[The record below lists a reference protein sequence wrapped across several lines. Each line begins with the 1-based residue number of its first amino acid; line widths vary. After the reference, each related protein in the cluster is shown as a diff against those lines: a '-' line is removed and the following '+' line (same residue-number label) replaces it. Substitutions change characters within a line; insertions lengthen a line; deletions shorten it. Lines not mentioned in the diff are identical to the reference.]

1 MAILITYE
9 INKGVDVVYTVATS
23 QAEADAA
30 VAELAKN
37 GMTSKL
43 ERLAQASL
51 FFWSAR
57 HGPWRAENPL
67 YHTPSTFVNRQSA
80 QTFIYLDPI
89 ICAF

>member
-51 FFWSAR
+51 FFDRRAMGRGAPKNHYTTHQALLSIGNLHKLSSAWI
-57 HGPWRAENPL
+57 P
-67 YHTPSTFVNRQSA
+67 
-80 QTFIYLDPI
+80 
-89 ICAF
+89 

>member
-51 FFWSAR
+51 FFCRRVMGHGASKIHYTTHQALLSIGNLHKLSSAWI
-57 HGPWRAENPL
+57 P
-67 YHTPSTFVNRQSA
+67 
-80 QTFIYLDPI
+80 
-89 ICAF
+89 